1 MASGSF
7 LFAGHCF
14 GNLAVPT
21 DDFFI
26 VLPSVGVQAAAAILA
41 PIRTNYE
48 AAATFGAQQ
57 VERTITKQT
66 VKIIRIRP
74 WVAGKIFTFPVGE
87 IGILL
92 F

>member
-14 GNLAVPT
+14 GDLAVAA
-21 DDFFI
+21 DDFLI
-26 VLPSVGVQAAAAILA
+26 VLPPVGVQAAAAILA
-41 PIRTNYE
+41 AIRTNYE

-66 VKIIRIRP
+66 VKIIRISP
-74 WVAGKIFTFPVGE
+74 WVAGEKLAFPVGE

-92 F
+92 L